1 MTVMLF
7 GLVYDRTN
15 GLVLMCHPV
24 KLKGGLVCFFKFGP
38 AKNIFSI
45 KIFIFFFTKELS
57 DYLIKVV
64 LLKLQCVHCPV
75 KNVV

>member
-45 KIFIFFFTKELS
+45 KIFFFFFYKRIE
-57 DYLIKVV
+57 
-64 LLKLQCVHCPV
+64 
-75 KNVV
+75 